1 MTSIIANLSTNLTGS
16 ITIAGDKS
24 ISHRSIILGAL
35 SIGETTVDGLLES
48 QDILATI
55 SAMQAFGAE
64 IEKKADKKW
73 HINGLGVGGLD
84 EPEKVLDLGNSGT
97 GVRLILGVAAGNPI
111 TSFFSGDESLSRRPM
126 ARVLKPLEMMG
137 ASFTSRTGGL
147 LPLSCTGPQTLQPID
162 YSLPVASAQV
172 KSAILLAGLN
182 TPGKT
187 IVREPT
193 PTRDHTERMLK
204 QFGSE
209 ISIETGEGSQNIIT
223 LKGESELTGQ
233 DIVVPGDPS
242 SAAFPMVAGILTE
255 DSRVEIKNVGI
266 NPLRF
271 GLFEILNEMGAKT
284 ELIQKHDGV
293 GEPIADIV
301 VETSKLKGVTVPA
314 SIAPRMIDEYPILAV
329 AAACASGTTRMFGLQ
344 ELRVK
349 ESDRLAAMANGLKAC
364 GITVEETSDSLTVH
378 GTGGQIEGGARIQ
391 TQLDHRIAMSFLTL
405 GLKAK
410 NPIIIDNGT
419 TINTSFPGFVETMKS
434 LGANLNF
441 SDKGKD

>member
-209 ISIETGEGSQNIIT
+209 ISIETDDESQNIIT

-242 SAAFPMVAGILTE
+242 SAAFPMVAGILAE
-255 DSRVEIKNVGI
+255 DSRIEIKNVGI

-284 ELIQKHDGV
+284 ELIQKHDGA

-301 VETSKLKGVTVPA
+301 VKTSKLKGVTVPA

-329 AAACASGTTRMFGLQ
+329 AAACASGTTTMLGLQ

-364 GITVEETSDSLTVH
+364 GVTVEETSDSLTVH

>member
-1 MTSIIANLSTNLTGS
+1 MASITANLSTSLNGS
-16 ITIAGDKS
+16 IKIAGDKS

-209 ISIETGEGSQNIIT
+209 ISIETDDESQNIIT

-242 SAAFPMVAGILTE
+242 SAAFPMVAGILAE
-255 DSRVEIKNVGI
+255 DSRIEIKNVGI

-301 VETSKLKGVTVPA
+301 VETSKLRGVTVPA

-329 AAACASGTTRMFGLQ
+329 AAACASGTTRMLGLQ

-364 GITVEETSDSLTVH
+364 GVTVEETSDSLTVH

-410 NPIIIDNGT
+410 SPIIIDNGT

>member
-137 ASFTSRTGGL
+137 ASFTSRAGGL

-209 ISIETGEGSQNIIT
+209 ISIETDGESQNIIT

-233 DIVVPGDPS
+233 DIIVPGDPS
-242 SAAFPMVAGILTE
+242 SAAFPMVAGILAE
-255 DSRVEIKNVGI
+255 DSRIEIKNVGI

-301 VETSKLKGVTVPA
+301 VKTSKLEGVTVPA

-329 AAACASGTTRMFGLQ
+329 AAACASGTTRMLGLQ

-364 GITVEETSDSLTVH
+364 GVTVEETSDSLTVH
-378 GTGGQIEGGARIQ
+378 GTGGQIDGGARIQ

-405 GLKAK
+405 GLNAK
-410 NPIIIDNGT
+410 DPIIIDDGT

-441 SDKGKD
+441 GDRGKG

>member
-1 MTSIIANLSTNLTGS
+1 MANITANRSTNLNGS
-16 ITIAGDKS
+16 IRIAGDKS

-35 SIGETTVDGLLES
+35 SIGETTVGGLLES

-64 IEKKADKKW
+64 IKKTTDNKW

-84 EPEKVLDLGNSGT
+84 EPKKVLDLGNSGT
-97 GVRLILGVAAGNPI
+97 GVRLLLGVAASNPI
-111 TSFFSGDESLSRRPM
+111 TSFFSGDKSLSRRPM

-137 ASFTSRTGGL
+137 ASFISRSGGL
-147 LPLSCTGPQTLQPID
+147 LPLACTGPQTLQPID

-209 ISIETGEGSQNIIT
+209 ISIETDDKAQNIIT
-223 LKGESELTGQ
+223 LEGEKELTGQ
-233 DIVVPGDPS
+233 DILVPGDPS
-242 SAAFPMVAGILTE
+242 SAAFAMVAGILTE

-284 ELIQKHDGV
+284 ELIQKHDGL
-293 GEPIADIV
+293 GEPIADIIV
-301 VETSKLKGVTVPA
+301 QTSKLKGVTVPA

-329 AAACASGTTRMFGLQ
+329 AAACASGTTRMHGLQ

-349 ESDRLAAMANGLKAC
+349 ESDRLAAMAIGLKAC
-364 GITVEETSDSLTVH
+364 GIKVEETPDSLTVH
-378 GTGGQIEGGARIQ
+378 GTGGQVEGGALIQ
-391 TQLDHRIAMSFLTL
+391 TQLDHRIAMSFLIL
-405 GLKAK
+405 GLNAK
-410 NPIIIDNGT
+410 DPIIIDDGT
-419 TINTSFPGFVETMKS
+419 TINTSFPCFVETMAS
-434 LGANLNF
+434 LGAKLKLSNTR
-441 SDKGKD
+441 KD

>member
-55 SAMQAFGAE
+55 SAMQAFGAD
-64 IEKKADKKW
+64 IEKKADNKW
-73 HINGLGVGGLD
+73 HIDGLGVGGLD
-84 EPEKVLDLGNSGT
+84 EPKKVLDLGNSGT
-97 GVRLILGVAAGNPI
+97 GVRLLLGVAAGNPI

-137 ASFTSRTGGL
+137 ASFTSRSRGL
-147 LPLSCTGPQTLQPID
+147 LPLACSGPQTLQPID

-209 ISIETGEGSQNIIT
+209 ISIDTGEGSQNIIT

-301 VETSKLKGVTVPA
+301 VKTSKLKGVTVPA

-364 GITVEETSDSLTVH
+364 GVIVEETSDSLTVH

-410 NPIIIDNGT
+410 NPIIIDDGT

>member
-1 MTSIIANLSTNLTGS
+1 MANITANRSTNLNGS
-16 ITIAGDKS
+16 IRIAGDKS

-35 SIGETTVDGLLES
+35 SIGETTVGGLLES

-64 IEKKADKKW
+64 IKKTTDNKW

-84 EPEKVLDLGNSGT
+84 EPKKVLDLGNSGT
-97 GVRLILGVAAGNPI
+97 GVRLLLGVAASNPI
-111 TSFFSGDESLSRRPM
+111 TSFFSGDKSLSRRPM

-137 ASFTSRTGGL
+137 ASFISRSGGL
-147 LPLSCTGPQTLQPID
+147 LPLACTGPQTLQPID

-209 ISIETGEGSQNIIT
+209 ISIETDDKAQNIIT
-223 LKGESELTGQ
+223 LEGEKELTGQ
-233 DIVVPGDPS
+233 DILVPGDPS
-242 SAAFPMVAGILTE
+242 SAAFAMVAGILTE

-284 ELIQKHDGV
+284 ELIQKHDGL
-293 GEPIADIV
+293 GEPLADII
-301 VETSKLKGVTVPA
+301 VETSKLQGVTVPA

-329 AAACASGTTRMFGLQ
+329 AAACASGTTRMHGLQ

-349 ESDRLAAMANGLKAC
+349 ESDRLAAMAIGLKAC
-364 GITVEETSDSLTVH
+364 GIKVEETPDSLTVH
-378 GTGGQIEGGARIQ
+378 GTGGQVEGGALIQ
-391 TQLDHRIAMSFLTL
+391 TQLDHRIAMSFLIL
-405 GLKAK
+405 GLNAK
-410 NPIIIDNGT
+410 DPIIIDDGT
-419 TINTSFPGFVETMKS
+419 TINTSFPCFVETMAS
-434 LGANLNF
+434 LGAKLKLSNTR
-441 SDKGKD
+441 KD

>member
-1 MTSIIANLSTNLTGS
+1 VASITASLSTNLTGS
-16 ITIAGDKS
+16 IKIAGDKS

-55 SAMQAFGAE
+55 SAMQAFGVE
-64 IEKKADKKW
+64 IEKKADNKW

-84 EPEKVLDLGNSGT
+84 EPKKVLDLGNSGT
-97 GVRLILGVAAGNPI
+97 GVRLLLGVAAGNPI
-111 TSFFSGDESLSRRPM
+111 TSFFSGDESLSSRPM

-137 ASFTSRTGGL
+137 ASFTSRIGGL
-147 LPLSCTGPQTLQPID
+147 LPISCTGPQTLQPID

-209 ISIETGEGSQNIIT
+209 ISIETDDESQNIIT

-242 SAAFPMVAGILTE
+242 SAAFPMVAGILAE
-255 DSRVEIKNVGI
+255 DSRIEIKNVGI

-301 VETSKLKGVTVPA
+301 VKTSKLKGVTVPA

-364 GITVEETSDSLTVH
+364 GVTVEETSDSLTVH
-378 GTGGQIEGGARIQ
+378 GSGGQIEGGARIQ

-410 NPIIIDNGT
+410 NPISIDNGT

-441 SDKGKD
+441 SDR

>member
-209 ISIETGEGSQNIIT
+209 ISIETDDESQNIIT
-223 LKGESELTGQ
+223 LRGESELTGQ

-242 SAAFPMVAGILTE
+242 SAAFPMVAGILAE
-255 DSRVEIKNVGI
+255 DSRIEIKNVGI

-329 AAACASGTTRMFGLQ
+329 AAACASGTTRMLGLQ

-364 GITVEETSDSLTVH
+364 GVTVEETSDSLTVH

-410 NPIIIDNGT
+410 NPIIIDNGI

>member
-209 ISIETGEGSQNIIT
+209 ISIETDDESQNIIT

-242 SAAFPMVAGILTE
+242 SAAFPMVAGILAE
-255 DSRVEIKNVGI
+255 DSRIEIKNVGI

-364 GITVEETSDSLTVH
+364 GVTVEETSDSLTVH

>member
-1 MTSIIANLSTNLTGS
+1 VANITANRSTNLNGS
-16 ITIAGDKS
+16 IRIAGDKS

-35 SIGETTVDGLLES
+35 SIGETTVGGLLES

-64 IEKKADKKW
+64 IKKTTDNKW

-84 EPEKVLDLGNSGT
+84 EPKKVLDLGNSGT
-97 GVRLILGVAAGNPI
+97 GVRLLLGVAASNPI
-111 TSFFSGDESLSRRPM
+111 TSFFSGDKSLSRRPM

-137 ASFTSRTGGL
+137 ASFISRSGGL
-147 LPLSCTGPQTLQPID
+147 LPLACTGPQTLQPID

-209 ISIETGEGSQNIIT
+209 ISIETDDKAQNIIT
-223 LKGESELTGQ
+223 LEGEKELTGQ
-233 DIVVPGDPS
+233 DILVPGDPS
-242 SAAFPMVAGILTE
+242 SAAFAMVAGILTE

-284 ELIQKHDGV
+284 ELIQKHDGL
-293 GEPIADIV
+293 GEPIADIIV
-301 VETSKLKGVTVPA
+301 QTSKLKGVTVPA

-329 AAACASGTTRMFGLQ
+329 AAACASGTTRMHGLQ

-349 ESDRLAAMANGLKAC
+349 ESDRLAAMAIGLKAC
-364 GITVEETSDSLTVH
+364 GIKVEETPDSLTVH
-378 GTGGQIEGGARIQ
+378 GTGGQVEGGALIQ
-391 TQLDHRIAMSFLTL
+391 TQLDHRIAMSFLIL
-405 GLKAK
+405 GLNAK
-410 NPIIIDNGT
+410 DPIIIDDGT
-419 TINTSFPGFVETMKS
+419 TINTSFPCFVETMAS
-434 LGANLNF
+434 LGAKLKLSNTR
-441 SDKGKD
+441 KD

>member
-1 MTSIIANLSTNLTGS
+1 MTSITANLSTNLTGS
-16 ITIAGDKS
+16 IKIAGDKS

-64 IEKKADKKW
+64 IEKKADNKW

-97 GVRLILGVAAGNPI
+97 GVRLLLGVAAGNPI

-126 ARVLKPLEMMG
+126 ERVLKPLEMMG
-137 ASFTSRTGGL
+137 ASFTSRSGGL
-147 LPLSCTGPQTLQPID
+147 LPLACSGPQTLQPID

-209 ISIETGEGSQNIIT
+209 ISIETDEESQNIIT

-255 DSRVEIKNVGI
+255 DSRIEIKNVGI

-364 GITVEETSDSLTVH
+364 GVTVEETSDSLTVH

-391 TQLDHRIAMSFLTL
+391 TQLDHRIAMSFLIL

-410 NPIIIDNGT
+410 NPIIIDDGT

>member
-209 ISIETGEGSQNIIT
+209 ISIETDDESQNIIT

-242 SAAFPMVAGILTE
+242 SAAFPMVAGILAE
-255 DSRVEIKNVGI
+255 DSRIKIKNVGI

-301 VETSKLKGVTVPA
+301 VKTSKLKGVTVPA

-329 AAACASGTTRMFGLQ
+329 AAACASGTTRMLGLQ

-364 GITVEETSDSLTVH
+364 GVTVEETSDSLTVH

>member
-1 MTSIIANLSTNLTGS
+1 MASITASLSTNLTGS
-16 ITIAGDKS
+16 IKIAGDKS

-35 SIGETTVDGLLES
+35 SIGETTVNGLLES

-55 SAMQAFGAE
+55 SAMQAFGVE
-64 IEKKADKKW
+64 IEKKADNKW

-84 EPEKVLDLGNSGT
+84 EPKKVLDLGNSGT
-97 GVRLILGVAAGNPI
+97 GVRLLLGVAAGNPI
-111 TSFFSGDESLSRRPM
+111 TSFFSGDESLSSRPM

-137 ASFTSRTGGL
+137 ASFTSRMGGL
-147 LPLSCTGPQTLQPID
+147 LPISCTGPQTLQPID

-209 ISIETGEGSQNIIT
+209 ISIETDDESQNIIT

-242 SAAFPMVAGILTE
+242 SAAFPMVAGILAE
-255 DSRVEIKNVGI
+255 DSRIEIKNVGI

-301 VETSKLKGVTVPA
+301 VKTSKLKGVTVPA

-364 GITVEETSDSLTVH
+364 GVTVEETSDSLTVH
-378 GTGGQIEGGARIQ
+378 GSGGQIEGGARIQ

-410 NPIIIDNGT
+410 NPISIDNGT

-441 SDKGKD
+441 SDR

>member
-1 MTSIIANLSTNLTGS
+1 
-16 ITIAGDKS
+16 
-24 ISHRSIILGAL
+24 
-35 SIGETTVDGLLES
+35 
-48 QDILATI
+48 
-55 SAMQAFGAE
+55 
-64 IEKKADKKW
+64 
-73 HINGLGVGGLD
+73 
-84 EPEKVLDLGNSGT
+84 
-97 GVRLILGVAAGNPI
+97 
-111 TSFFSGDESLSRRPM
+111 
-126 ARVLKPLEMMG
+126 
-137 ASFTSRTGGL
+137 
-147 LPLSCTGPQTLQPID
+147 
-162 YSLPVASAQV
+162 
-172 KSAILLAGLN
+172 
-182 TPGKT
+182 
-187 IVREPT
+187 
-193 PTRDHTERMLK
+193 MLK

-209 ISIETGEGSQNIIT
+209 ISIENDEQSQNIIT

-242 SAAFPMVAGILTE
+242 SAAFPMVAGILAE
-255 DSRVEIKNVGI
+255 DSRIEIKNVGI

-301 VETSKLKGVTVPA
+301 VKTSKLKGVTVPA

-329 AAACASGTTRMFGLQ
+329 AAACASGTTRMLGLQ

-364 GITVEETSDSLTVH
+364 GVRVEETSDSLTVH
-378 GTGGQIEGGARIQ
+378 GTGGQIDGGARIQ

-410 NPIIIDNGT
+410 NPIIIDDGT

-441 SDKGKD
+441 GDRGKG

>member
-1 MTSIIANLSTNLTGS
+1 
-16 ITIAGDKS
+16 
-24 ISHRSIILGAL
+24 
-35 SIGETTVDGLLES
+35 
-48 QDILATI
+48 
-55 SAMQAFGAE
+55 MQAFGAE
-64 IEKKADKKW
+64 IEKKADNKW
-73 HINGLGVGGLD
+73 HIDGLGVGGLD

-97 GVRLILGVAAGNPI
+97 GVRLLLGVASGNPI

-126 ARVLKPLEMMG
+126 ERVLKPLEMMG
-137 ASFTSRTGGL
+137 ASFTSRSRGL
-147 LPLSCTGPQTLQPID
+147 LPLACSGPQTLQPID

-187 IVREPT
+187 VVREPT

-364 GITVEETSDSLTVH
+364 GVTVEETSDSLTVH

-391 TQLDHRIAMSFLTL
+391 TQLDHRIAMSFLIL

-410 NPIIIDNGT
+410 NPIIIDDGT

>member
-1 MTSIIANLSTNLTGS
+1 MASITANLSTSLNGS
-16 ITIAGDKS
+16 IKIAGDKS

-35 SIGETTVDGLLES
+35 SIGETTVEGLLES

-209 ISIETGEGSQNIIT
+209 ISIETDDESQNIIT

-242 SAAFPMVAGILTE
+242 SAAFPMVAGILAE
-255 DSRVEIKNVGI
+255 DSRIEIKNVGI

-301 VETSKLKGVTVPA
+301 VKTSRLKGVTVPA

-329 AAACASGTTRMFGLQ
+329 AAACASGTTRMLGLQ

-364 GITVEETSDSLTVH
+364 GVTVEETSDSLTVH

>member
-1 MTSIIANLSTNLTGS
+1 
-16 ITIAGDKS
+16 
-24 ISHRSIILGAL
+24 
-35 SIGETTVDGLLES
+35 
-48 QDILATI
+48 
-55 SAMQAFGAE
+55 
-64 IEKKADKKW
+64 
-73 HINGLGVGGLD
+73 
-84 EPEKVLDLGNSGT
+84 
-97 GVRLILGVAAGNPI
+97 
-111 TSFFSGDESLSRRPM
+111 
-126 ARVLKPLEMMG
+126 
-137 ASFTSRTGGL
+137 
-147 LPLSCTGPQTLQPID
+147 
-162 YSLPVASAQV
+162 
-172 KSAILLAGLN
+172 
-182 TPGKT
+182 
-187 IVREPT
+187 
-193 PTRDHTERMLK
+193 
-204 QFGSE
+204 
-209 ISIETGEGSQNIIT
+209 
-223 LKGESELTGQ
+223 
-233 DIVVPGDPS
+233 
-242 SAAFPMVAGILTE
+242 MVAGILTE

-301 VETSKLKGVTVPA
+301 VKTSKLEGVTVPA

-329 AAACASGTTRMFGLQ
+329 AAACASGTTRMLGLQ

-364 GITVEETSDSLTVH
+364 GVTVEETSDSLTVH

-391 TQLDHRIAMSFLTL
+391 TQLDHRIAMSFLIL

-410 NPIIIDNGT
+410 NPIIIDDGT

>member
-97 GVRLILGVAAGNPI
+97 GVRLILGIAAGNPI

-209 ISIETGEGSQNIIT
+209 ISIETDDESQNIIT

-242 SAAFPMVAGILTE
+242 SAAFPMVAGILNE

-329 AAACASGTTRMFGLQ
+329 AAACASGTTRMCGLQ

-364 GITVEETSDSLTVH
+364 GVTVEETSDSLTVH

-410 NPIIIDNGT
+410 NPIIIVNGT